1 MTFVPAPVPSPDSP
15 TWVDNMQD
23 AVIDLERARATAVA
37 LEQELARVDRLARNI
52 VTSIKALHQ
61 EGAVNIATWP
71 HAQALIAWSEEEP
84 WRP

>member
-37 LEQELARVDRLARNI
+37 LEQELADLDRA
-52 VTSIKALHQ
+52 
-61 EGAVNIATWP
+61 
-71 HAQALIAWSEEEP
+71 
-84 WRP
+84 

>member
-1 MTFVPAPVPSPDSP
+1 MTQSTQPKWPAPFLQAVHDR
-15 TWVDNMQD
+15 D
-23 AVIDLERARATAVA
+23 AARETAARLE
-37 LEQELARVDRLARNI
+37 EELARLDRLARNI
-52 VTSIKALHQ
+52 VTSIRALHQ

>member
-1 MTFVPAPVPSPDSP
+1 MT
-15 TWVDNMQD
+15 
-23 AVIDLERARATAVA
+23 DLERARATAVA

-52 VTSIKALHQ
+52 VVSIRALHQ